1 MVKTVADTIVWMAEE
16 RVKAGG
22 YKNLVSA
29 MHAVLMEVGLLVG
42 ERMEVGTRKAEGGRR
57 KSG

>member
-42 ERMEVGTRKAEGGRR
+42 KRMATVSHQGTKPQRKP
-57 KSG
+57 